1 MSKKNFFQ
9 ETLTP
14 PGTPAMP
21 GRKQI
26 GMMKLS
32 PQTEAVLNKLV
43 SSSVPARS
51 GMNGKRMAPSPSP
64 ELIHKIS
71 DATANNVNDSES
83 IMQVLPDLKM
93 VKNILI
99 SSIISPNDMVNSKL
113 TVSVPDSEIDSKLTA
128 AFVEIVDEFITKE
141 YRLADKLQN
150 ILENVLFTK
159 GCHPMIVLPE
169 SSIDDLINSPERV
182 SMESIRSSGLQ
193 LSAEGE
199 LPFKGFLG
207 PNDVELQQMRGSLTG
222 AYISEESSKIYGL
235 LGMESKTVIDV
246 HKSRSGTVVK
256 IDGKPAYSVTD
267 NPDIL
272 KVPLLKKR
280 FVNDQASALL
290 GEKAKR
296 TSISDREVEGMF
308 YPNRH
313 YKIEMAMAVKT
324 QDQLKKPTVGHP
336 IVMTPPAE
344 SVIPVHVPGD
354 PSHHVGYFLL
364 LDESGHP
371 INKAENEN
379 YYNDLSVNTSG
390 QNRNMT
396 SQLISNVRQATLG
409 ISQNVEGDI
418 RENDNLFTQMIEDD
432 LMQRLKNGLYG
443 NGVKISN
450 VQNIT
455 RVMMAR
461 ALSKQ
466 LTRVLYIPSSLMT
479 YIAFDYNHLGIGKSL
494 LEDTKIL
501 CGLRSMLLF
510 ANTMAEIKNSV
521 GHEVLKIELDPDDP
535 EPARTVEFLLHEYS
549 KNRQTTFPLGASN
562 PYDLVNFMQNAGVQ
576 VAVSGNEAYPATN
589 FDVEDKQTQRPEVNT
604 NLMDDLRKRHYNSF
618 GVPPELVDAASGTE
632 FATTAV
638 RNNIIFTKT
647 TKTYQN
653 KLTPPLTDHVQKYI
667 TNDQY
672 LMDSI
677 RQKYDDIIG
686 KPNGLEDIQ
695 KKETIIGLLIDG
707 LVLELPSP
715 DTVELTTQLDAFQEY
730 NTALDETLKA
740 YLSEEA
746 YGETLFGELAKSIPA
761 VTATLKSFYQRKWLR
776 EQNVMPEL
784 EEIVTFSETEG
795 PGINLLKEQLAHL
808 DGLNKT
814 LIPFMLHI
822 LKVKKKYDAE
832 LQAAGGID
840 GSGGGG
846 DFGSD
851 SGSSDTGGG
860 DDDFDMGDDGNGG
873 GDDGMSEDGTGSS
886 DDTGSTDDVSGDAT
900 SDETGASSD
909 EEGTTNDDE
918 ETEPE
923 DDTEGTGSE
932 KDEKSGE

>member
-32 PQTEAVLNKLV
+32 PQTEAVLSKLV
-43 SSSVPARS
+43 SSTLPART
-51 GMNGKRMAPSPSP
+51 GVNGKKMTPSPSP

-83 IMQVLPDLKM
+83 IMQILPDLKM

-182 SMESIRSSGLQ
+182 SMESIRGSGLQ

-207 PNDVELQQMRGSLTG
+207 PNDIELQQLRGAASRGTFV
-222 AYISEESSKIYGL
+222 SEEANKFYGL

-296 TSISDREVEGMF
+296 TSISDRDVEGLF

-344 SVIPVHVPGD
+344 SVVPVHVPGD
-354 PSHHVGYFLL
+354 PSQHVGYFLL

-390 QNRNMT
+390 QSRNMT

-409 ISQNVEGDI
+409 ISQNIEGDI
-418 RENDNLFTQMIEDD
+418 RENNALFTQMIEDD
-432 LMQRLKNGLYG
+432 LIQRLKNGLYG
-443 NGVKISN
+443 NSVKISN

-562 PYDLVNFMQNAGVQ
+562 PYDLINFMQNAGVQ

-589 FDVEDKQTQRPEVNT
+589 FDVEDKQSQRPEVNT

-653 KLTPPLTDHVQKYI
+653 KLTPSLTDHVQKYI
-667 TNDQY
+667 TNDQC
-672 LMDSI
+672 LMDNI
-677 RQKYDDIIG
+677 RKKYDDIIG
-686 KPNGLEDIQ
+686 KPAGVDDIQ

-707 LVLELPSP
+707 LVLELPTP
-715 DTVELTTQLDAFQEY
+715 DTIELTTQLDAFQEY

-746 YGETLFGELAKSIPA
+746 YGETLFGDLAKSIPA
-761 VTATLKSFYQRKWLR
+761 VTATLKAFYQRKWLR

-814 LIPFMLHI
+814 LVPFMLHI
-822 LKVKKKYDAE
+822 LKVQKKYNAE

-846 DFGSD
+846 DFGSSDGSGD
-851 SGSSDTGGG
+851 SSGADGDFGMG
-860 DDDFDMGDDGNGG
+860 DDDSAGGEDDAGDAGA
-873 GDDGMSEDGTGSS
+873 GSS
-886 DDTGSTDDVSGDAT
+886 DDVSGDAT
-900 SDETGASSD
+900 SDETGASSTD
-909 EEGTTNDDE
+909 EGNPNGNE

-923 DDTEGTGSE
+923 DESEGTG
-932 KDEKSGE
+932 DEEGKGTGG